1 MSRAPAPPL
10 ATLVASAEWFPHR
23 FDPDGARVLFVR
35 FPESKLR
42 AAEFLD
48 ERALDA
54 SVEGAWVPL
63 DAVLEAT
70 AGTPHAVPHA
80 IFHIGHC
87 GSTLVA
93 NLLDRLPGA
102 IALREPLVLRALAE
116 LYEELPRATARC
128 DRQGWDA
135 LAGALVGLL
144 ARPHGAARPFVK
156 ATSNCNALIEPW
168 LARDPSSRA
177 MALSVALEPW
187 LATMLKSS
195 GARADAA
202 HHAPARLAAFHALV
216 GDEALRLPRMGEPER
231 LAMAWLAEQARAS
244 QVAARRPSQ
253 LLRVDFDALL
263 ARGPAALVP
272 LARHFGLAHDADAMA
287 RAWHPDVLGRYA
299 KARAHAYSA
308 ADRDADLAESR
319 RRHGDAI
326 AAALRHADALRRR
339 YPVLA
344 GL

>member
-35 FPESKLR
+35 LPEPKLR

-54 SVEGAWVPL
+54 TTEGVWAPL
-63 DAVLEAT
+63 EAVLEA
-70 AGTPHAVPHA
+70 AADLPRRVPHA

-93 NLLDRLPGA
+93 NLVDRLPGA
-102 IALREPLVLRALAE
+102 IALREPLVLRTLAE
-116 LYEELPRATARC
+116 LYDELPRATARL
-128 DRQGWDA
+128 DREGWDA
-135 LAGALVGLL
+135 LAFPMVGLL

-156 ATSNCNALIEPW
+156 ATSSCNALIEPW
-168 LARDPSSRA
+168 LARDPAARA
-177 MALSVALEPW
+177 IALSIALEPW
-187 LATMLKSS
+187 LATMLKSP

-202 HHAPARLAAFHALV
+202 HHAPARLAALHALV
-216 GDEALRLPRMGEPER
+216 GDDAIRLPRMSEPER
-231 LAMAWLAEQARAS
+231 LATAWLAEQARYRAA
-244 QVAARRPSQ
+244 AAREPER
-253 LLRVDFDALL
+253 LMRVDFDALL
-263 ARGPAALVP
+263 EGGTTAFAP
-272 LARHFGLAHDADAMA
+272 LARHFGLPHDDAA
-287 RAWHPDVLGRYA
+287 LAAAWHPDALGRYA
-299 KARAHAYSA
+299 KARAHAYSP

-319 RRHGDAI
+319 RRHGEAI
-326 AAALRHADALRRR
+326 ATALRHADALRRR

-344 GL
+344 AL